1 MGELEGRVALVTG
14 SSSGIGEAT
23 ARRLAELGANVVVN
37 SSSSVEAGQAVAEAL
52 PTESIYV
59 QADISDQQQGAQLLA
74 ATIERFGRLD
84 ILVNNAGWTTQVPHT
99 DLDALTDEIFRKT
112 FDVNVFGTWW
122 LTKAAVPH
130 LRQSSD
136 GNVVTV
142 TSLAGSRPAGS
153 SIAYAMTKA
162 ALNHM
167 TRLLAKSH
175 GPVRFNAVAPG
186 SGRHAVDGGLDRRP
200 RRGGGHRAAPP
211 LVDARGAGRGRAGLR
226 PQHLHDRRGPRRRRR
241 ARPGALRFS
250 VVSGSASRRWHRRG
264 GGTTRCRSRR
274 GAVEEHLAGA
284 AHTRPRSA
292 TGRRAARSTSR
303 TTCRAVMSDQAWAT

>member
-130 LRQSSD
+130 LRQSPD

-142 TSLAGSRPAGS
+142 TSLAG
-153 SIAYAMTKA
+153 
-162 ALNHM
+162 
-167 TRLLAKSH
+167 
-175 GPVRFNAVAPG
+175 
-186 SGRHAVDGGLDRRP
+186 
-200 RRGGGHRAAPP
+200 
-211 LVDARGAGRGRAGLR
+211 
-226 PQHLHDRRGPRRRRR
+226 
-241 ARPGALRFS
+241 
-250 VVSGSASRRWHRRG
+250 
-264 GGTTRCRSRR
+264 C
-274 GAVEEHLAGA
+274 
-284 AHTRPRSA
+284 
-292 TGRRAARSTSR
+292 GRRAAPSP
-303 TTCRAVMSDQAWAT
+303 MP